1 MFVKF
6 CSESLDLSLEGGN
19 VVCAEYQEPL
29 LLALVAQD
37 GQDPILQATEL
48 LHSKP
53 HLFEYSLPV
62 LRLIV
67 IVLGWLGR
75 DQGSALGS
83 ALVHWQGTRHMTR
96 DPLLSTKVIDL
107 VLQGS
112 QAIGHLTQEAQVGV
126 TILELCVL
134 QAVHYLPVPFHLLVV
149 L

>member
-29 LLALVAQD
+29 LLALAAQD

-75 DQGSALGS
+75 DQGSAL
-83 ALVHWQGTRHMTR
+83 VHWQGTRHMTR

-112 QAIGHLTQEAQVGV
+112 QAMGHLTQEDQVGG
-126 TILELCVL
+126 TILELRVL
-134 QAVHYLPVPFHLLVV
+134 QAVHNLLVPFHLLVV
-149 L
+149 F